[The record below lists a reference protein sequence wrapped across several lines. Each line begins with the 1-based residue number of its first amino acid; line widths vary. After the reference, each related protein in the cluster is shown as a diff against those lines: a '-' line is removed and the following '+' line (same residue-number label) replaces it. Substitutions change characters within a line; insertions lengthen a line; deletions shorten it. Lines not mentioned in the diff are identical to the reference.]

1 MNNSYFSIENRKLK
15 SCKIQFEINM
25 SGKTFAEK
33 ILNADSGS
41 IVFAEPDI
49 VLTHDNTASIAQTFK
64 KMNADPAAKV
74 HDPDQLMIVLDHNAP
89 PTSAKLATQ
98 YQNIRD
104 IVKEYRVDRFHDV
117 GSGICHQLMSYHAQQ

>member
-64 KMNADPAAKV
+64 KMNADPA
-74 HDPDQLMIVLDHNAP
+74 D
-89 PTSAKLATQ
+89 
-98 YQNIRD
+98 
-104 IVKEYRVDRFHDV
+104 DRS
-117 GSGICHQLMSYHAQQ
+117 GS